1 MDCINRLTFCH
12 IYENK
17 DLSFICGSNT
27 KPCWRDTCLRCG
39 VQIVY
44 GLAIFATIIMAIV
57 SLILQDNNEVFLV
70 FVISASIWAFFWC
83 SACCFSICYRVSNNY
98 AGPGWCRTILSC
110 CFHSVFIFIVPPGAY
125 DDGDFDGSKP
135 FFKAPLD
142 IEEGTEL
149 MSEKRVETGSL
160 KF

>member
-1 MDCINRLTFCH
+1 MADCIERLTFCH

-17 DLSFICGSNT
+17 DLSFICGSNSGSAH
-27 KPCWRDTCLRCG
+27 CLRCG

-44 GLAIFATIIMAIV
+44 GLAILATIIMGIV

-70 FVISASIWAFFWC
+70 FVIFASIWAFFWC
-83 SACCFSICYRVSNNY
+83 SACCFGICIRMRKQN
-98 AGPGWCRTILSC
+98 PGAEGCMQILSC
-110 CFHSVFIFIVPPGAY
+110 CCQCVFLFVVPPGAE
-125 DDGDFDGSKP
+125 DDAEFREKGS

>member
-1 MDCINRLTFCH
+1 MDCITRLTFCY

-17 DLSFICGSNT
+17 DYSFICGDNY
-27 KPCWRDTCLRCG
+27 KWWWRDTCLRW
-39 VQIVY
+39 VLQIVY
-44 GLAIFATIIMAIV
+44 GLAIFATIIMGIV

-70 FVISASIWAFFWC
+70 FVIFASIWAFFWC
-83 SACCFSICYRVSNNY
+83 SACCFGICIRMRNNN
-98 AGPGWCRTILSC
+98 AGSGWCMQILSC
-110 CFHSVFIFIVPPGAY
+110 LCQSVMIFVVPPGAE
-125 DDGDFDGSKP
+125 DDDDFKDRN

-149 MSEKRVETGSL
+149 ISEKRVETGSL